1 MNSLGKEILK
11 SFQFSGHKT
20 IIRDQH
26 FDAHASEFNDSFCG
40 NEGTVMDIILVCF
53 FCIFT
58 PFLYIFILFTDMVQ
72 KSSSKMAKTWTTF
85 K

>member
-40 NEGTVMDIILVCF
+40 NEGTLMEIISF
-53 FCIFT
+53 FFT
-58 PFLYIFILFTDMVQ
+58 LFLYIFILFYR
-72 KSSSKMAKTWTTF
+72 
-85 K
+85 